1 VRPPIFLSA
10 KVAVKK
16 WSNEDIMKT
25 TIRTACAAL
34 AVAALCG
41 CGVPKE
47 EHQKLQDECAAV
59 KQQFARA
66 QQDIQAL
73 KGALDQK
80 DAETAGL
87 SQQFQ
92 AQKTAYEALIKRQ
105 AGLIEAAAKGKGT
118 SSTNG
123 KSAAPV
129 AKGKASSKTPAKKA
143 AH

>member
-1 VRPPIFLSA
+1 
-10 KVAVKK
+10 
-16 WSNEDIMKT
+16 MKT
-25 TIRTACAAL
+25 TIRTACVAL

-59 KQQFARA
+59 KSQLARA

-80 DAETAGL
+80 DSEAAGL

-105 AGLIEAAAKGKGT
+105 AGLIEAAGKAKAPPAAKTAPAAKGKT
-118 SSTNG
+118 AG
-123 KSAAPV
+123 KTT
-129 AKGKASSKTPAKKA
+129 KAPAKKA
-143 AH
+143 AAH